1 MAKTVMLA
9 FLSILL
15 VVAIIIQPD
24 AAFQASLQ
32 GLTVWWNIVFPGLL
46 PFLVLFELIAAF
58 GLTHALGSLLQPLM
72 SRLFRLPGEA
82 ALTIVLGWMGG
93 YPAGAEATASL
104 RKRNVV
110 TKQQGQRLL
119 ALAHMPNP
127 LFMLVVIGAG
137 FLHKPI
143 VGVIIAAAVWISAL
157 WVMFIMTLFRRKEQS
172 GQERSDQEQPG
183 RQLGQKQS
191 VTANDE
197 EHRSTILHR
206 AAEAFRLGR
215 EQDGRSFGKTLGDSV
230 AASVQKLMM
239 IGGFMIFAAVLAK
252 LSEPLL
258 SPWLD
263 KAGLN
268 FISQAF
274 FEGHMGAYAAA
285 IWDAPG
291 AGMLGNAAAIATV
304 LAWSG
309 LSGILQAGYSI
320 TGTDLKLLPF
330 ALWRIVHAL
339 HACVFMIILWKPLTS
354 LLRPILEPGATPT
367 LAPSDPYSMKHTI
380 AEIINANDLPFL
392 WQFSL
397 SACIL
402 LTLLGLLVSLILLPF
417 RRTGKSI

>member
-15 VVAIIIQPD
+15 VVAIILQPD
-24 AAFQASLQ
+24 ASFQSSLQ

-46 PFLVLFELIAAF
+46 PFLVLFELIASF
-58 GLTHALGSLLQPLM
+58 GLAHAVGSLLQPLM
-72 SRLFRLPGEA
+72 NRLFKLPGEA
-82 ALTIVLGWMGG
+82 SLAIVLGWMGG
-93 YPAGAEATASL
+93 YPAGADAASSL
-104 RKRNVV
+104 RKRNLV

-157 WVMFIMTLFRRKEQS
+157 WVMIFMTLVRPKDDAENNQAAAIKT
-172 GQERSDQEQPG
+172 EENRS
-183 RQLGQKQS
+183 S
-191 VTANDE
+191 
-197 EHRSTILHR
+197 ILQR
-206 AAEAFRLGR
+206 AAEALRLGR
-215 EQDGRSFGKTLGDSV
+215 EQDGRSFGKALGDAV
-230 AASVQKLMM
+230 TASVQKLMM

-258 SPWLD
+258 SPLLD
-263 KAGLN
+263 KAGLS

-274 FEGHMGAYAAA
+274 FEGHLGAYSAA

-291 AGMLGNAAAIATV
+291 TGTLSNAAAIAAV

-330 ALWRIVHAL
+330 VVWRVVHAL
-339 HACVFMIILWKPLTS
+339 HALLFMLLLWKPALS
-354 LLRPILEPGATPT
+354 LLRPILAPGALPAFVNAESF
-367 LAPSDPYSMKHTI
+367 LPEHTVAVVI
-380 AEIINANDLPFL
+380 KAGELPLL

-397 SACIL
+397 SACL
-402 LTLLGLLVSLILLPF
+402 LLALLGLFVSIILLPF
-417 RRTGKSI
+417 RKANKSV

>member
-274 FEGHMGAYAAA
+274 LKV
-285 IWDAPG
+285 IWVLMRLRS
-291 AGMLGNAAAIATV
+291 GMLPEPAC
-304 LAWSG
+304 SG
-309 LSGILQAGYSI
+309 MLPLSQLC
-320 TGTDLKLLPF
+320 
-330 ALWRIVHAL
+330 L
-339 HACVFMIILWKPLTS
+339 H
-354 LLRPILEPGATPT
+354 GA
-367 LAPSDPYSMKHTI
+367 
-380 AEIINANDLPFL
+380 
-392 WQFSL
+392 
-397 SACIL
+397 
-402 LTLLGLLVSLILLPF
+402 V
-417 RRTGKSI
+417 

>member
-1 MAKTVMLA
+1 LAKTVMLA

-15 VVAIIIQPD
+15 VVAIISQPD

-46 PFLVLFELIAAF
+46 PFLVLLELIAAF

-72 SRLFRLPGEA
+72 SRLFKLPGEA
-82 ALTIVLGWMGG
+82 ALAIVLGWMGG

-143 VGVIIAAAVWISAL
+143 VGAIIAAAVWISAV
-157 WVMFIMTLFRRKEQS
+157 WVMFIMTLFSRKEQS
-172 GQERSDQEQPG
+172 GQEQLDQEQSAPAMD
-183 RQLGQKQS
+183 
-191 VTANDE
+191 V
-197 EHRSTILHR
+197 EHRSTIFHR
-206 AAEAFRLGR
+206 AADAFRLGR
-215 EQDGRSFGKTLGDSV
+215 EQDGRSFGKALGDSV

-285 IWDAPG
+285 IWEAPG
-291 AGMLGNAAAIATV
+291 AGMLGNAAAIATA

-354 LLRPILEPGATPT
+354 ILRPILAPGATPT
-367 LAPSDPYSMKHTI
+367 LAPSDPYSLEHP
-380 AEIINANDLPFL
+380 AAAIINANDLPFL
-392 WQFSL
+392 WQFSI

-417 RRTGKSI
+417 QRTGKSI